1 MKKAF
6 TMIELIFVIIVIGI
20 LSAIALPKLS
30 ATRDDAKLSQIAKNI
45 STAAQEITAF
55 AISKRIVLPVYQNMS
70 NAVALMISS
79 HDAVQQT
86 GDLLK
91 IRMNTVADCITLQ
104 VDDSSNIK
112 ILTLGYGNSGGDM
125 MCKELQK
132 MVDKHKFHIPL
143 KGNYVQR

>member
-6 TMIELIFVIIVIGI
+6 TMIELIFVIVLIGI
-20 LSAIALPKLS
+20 LAVIAIPKLS
-30 ATRDDAKLSQIAKNI
+30 ATRDDAKLSQVAKNI

-55 AISKRIVLPVYQNMS
+55 AISQKIVLPVYQNMS
-70 NAVALMISS
+70 NAVAVMISS
-79 HDAVQQT
+79 HDAVQA

-91 IRMNTVADCITLQ
+91 IRMNTVADCIYLQ
-104 VDDSSNIK
+104 VDDSTNIK